1 MSETYLRNSIQNRLL
16 KSFLLVVIVTVFL
29 LEVFTIISI
38 RQLSYMNLEKIVSN
52 NSEYAINSIVYKSD
66 SLDITE
72 ILDPNL
78 RQYFSNRSA
87 QVQILDKDSNVI
99 FDSLGVL
106 YNGPIVY
113 PDITTAKA
121 GTKGVWRGKV
131 DYSDESVMAV
141 STPIVNSIN
150 QNIGILRMIISLDS
164 LNEAITR
171 LTIVFLLVGLIA
183 ILTALFIS
191 MFMSASI
198 TKPLKQLN
206 EVAMKIAGGQLKVRS
221 VVNTSD
227 EIEQVSNS
235 INFMAEE
242 LVRKEQI
249 KADFISSIS
258 HELRTPLTSIK
269 GWAITLQNAD
279 LKDESIR
286 DLGLDII
293 VNESDRL
300 SDMVEELLDFS
311 RYTSGRIRLDKDSLD
326 VESFLM
332 DIVDQMKPRI
342 LNEGHVLSCDFAD
355 DLGNFVVDKNR
366 MKQVFINIIDNSIKF
381 MDSQGAVSIFA
392 RRNKK
397 NQIIIG
403 IQDTGSGITSEELLK
418 VKEKFYKGKHSK
430 SHTGLGLSI
439 STEIIELH
447 GGELTI
453 ESEQG
458 KGTRV
463 TLIIP
468 DENAG
473 GVTV

>member
-1 MSETYLRNSIQNRLL
+1 MINIRLKNSIQNRLL
-16 KSFLLVVIVTVFL
+16 RNFLVVIIVTVIL
-29 LEVFTIISI
+29 LELFIVIGI
-38 RQLSYMNLEKIVSN
+38 RHLTYLNLEQIVTN
-52 NSEYAINSIVYKSD
+52 NSEYAINSIMYKSD
-66 SLDITE
+66 TLDITE

-87 QVQILDKDSNVI
+87 QVQIIDKDSNVI

-113 PDITTAKA
+113 PDITTAKN

-131 DYSDESVMAV
+131 DYSDETVMAV

-150 QNIGILRMIISLDS
+150 QNIGIMRMIISLDK
-164 LNEAITR
+164 LHEAIFKMTVAF
-171 LTIVFLLVGLIA
+171 ILVGVGAIATAYLIS
-183 ILTALFIS
+183 IYLS
-191 MFMSASI
+191 RSI

-221 VVNTSD
+221 VVNTND
-227 EIEQVSNS
+227 EIEQVSDS

-242 LVRKEQI
+242 LVKKEQI

-279 LKDESIR
+279 LKDQSIK

-293 VNESDRL
+293 VGEADRL

-311 RYTSGRIRLDKDSLD
+311 RYTSGRIRLNKDNVD
-326 VESFLM
+326 VEKFLM
-332 DIVDQMKPRI
+332 EMVDQMKPRI

-355 DLGNFVVDKNR
+355 GLGEFVVDKNR
-366 MKQVFINIIDNSIKF
+366 LKQVFINILDNSIKF
-381 MDSQGAVSIFA
+381 MDEPGIVSIFA
-392 RRNKK
+392 RRNVHK
-397 NQIIIG
+397 QIVVSIK
-403 IQDTGSGITSEELLK
+403 DTGSGISPEELLR
-418 VKEKFYKGKHSK
+418 VKDKFYKGKHSK

-439 STEIIELH
+439 STEIVELH
-447 GGELTI
+447 GGELNVDSDN
-453 ESEQG
+453 E
-458 KGTRV
+458 KGTKI
-463 TLIIP
+463 TIIIP
-468 DENAG
+468 DENVG
-473 GVTV
+473 GVIN